1 MNAITAVAAA
11 RLDMVIIEF
20 FLLVGAHVGAQLL
33 ANGAAASRVLSSA
46 RR

>member
-20 FLLVGAHVGAQLL
+20 SSWLARTFGAQLL
-33 ANGAAASRVLSSA
+33 TNGAATSRVLSSA